1 GAEETMTTEA
11 AGNTPVRERGNRKV
25 WLGRV
30 VSEKMEKTVVVAVV
44 NRVRHPLYGRTM
56 SRTTKFK
63 AHDETNDAHVG
74 DTVEIVECR
83 PISKDKRFRIQR
95 IVQRAK

>member
-1 GAEETMTTEA
+1 MTDV
-11 AGNTPVRERGNRKV
+11 AGNAPAQKRGMRKV
-25 WLGRV
+25 WQGRV
-30 VSEKMEKTVVVAVV
+30 VSDKMEKTIVVAVE

-83 PISKDKRFRIQR
+83 PISKDKRFRINR